1 MGRAAGVRA
10 PGAAIA
16 SVAFANFA
24 LLCLKRKEGEGAW
37 SGARARQ
44 EPMSR
49 IDKLHKRTS
58 LGPDSFPRGFPYGT
72 CLYTGPRVIRE
83 RLRDQES
90 GALRMVRHMDASYYE
105 LQGDK
110 GQEWHTRL
118 EHPTLDYTSHFRK
131 VFGVVREVRREDRG
145 AGWSIQFTDQRHDM
159 TERARCVHLATRREV
174 HYEGKVGAFRVTAM
188 HHPNGRVIYFEGGPG
203 AERKVR
209 TVHPKCN
216 RVAVGFIVHFAGP
229 RRFCHV
235 ERIVYDDG
243 RVSYFTGGFGNERLV
258 KRLTTKGTVQIFEG
272 ERGAE
277 RKVEERPLNGN
288 VFFFKGEKD
297 AERCVRAITDNGR
310 KISLY
315 RGEKGREWLHQ
326 GIVFGDDGDTV
337 SVMHMTGER
346 GAEQRKRML
355 HEDGRLELFAGGT
368 LWREHAWRTVDADG
382 HVHTIEAPPHAPED
396 WQFDD
401 PAVPVHKKQRIQN
414 ATMELWNQMEALV
427 EQGDMTEQ
435 ALLVVGGTFQSLRS
449 EVAD

>member
-1 MGRAAGVRA
+1 MRRAAGVRA

-24 LLCLKRKEGEGAW
+24 LLCLKRKGREEAW

-49 IDKLHKRTS
+49 IDKLHKRTTMS
-58 LGPDSFPRGFPYGT
+58 QGSFPRGFPYGAN
-72 CLYTGPRVIRE
+72 LYTGPRVIRE
-83 RLRDQES
+83 QLRDQAS
-90 GALRMVRHMDASYYE
+90 GALRMIRHTDASYYE
-105 LQGDK
+105 TQGAR
-110 GQEWHTRL
+110 GQEWHTL
-118 EHPTLDYTSHFRK
+118 FEHPTLNYTSHFRK

-159 TERARCVHLATRREV
+159 TERARCVHLATKLEV

-188 HHPNGRVIYFEGGPG
+188 HHPKGKVIYFEGGPG

-209 TVHPKCN
+209 TVHPKCD
-216 RVAVGFIVHFAGP
+216 RIAVGFVVHFAGP

-235 ERIVYDDG
+235 DHIVYDDG

-258 KRLTTKGTVQIFEG
+258 KRLTRKGTVQIFEG
-272 ERGAE
+272 ERSKE

-288 VFFFKGEKD
+288 VFYFKGEKD

-315 RGEKGREWLHQ
+315 RGEKGQERLHQ
-326 GIVFGDDGDTV
+326 GIVFDDDDTV

-346 GAEQRKRML
+346 GTEQRKRML
-355 HEDGRLELFAGGT
+355 HGDGRLELFAGGT
-368 LWREHAWRTVDADG
+368 VWHEHAWRTVDADG
-382 HVHTIEAPPHAPED
+382 NVLTTEAPPHAPEE

-401 PAVPVHKKQRIQN
+401 PPVHKKQRIQN

-427 EQGDMTEQ
+427 EKGDITEQ
-435 ALLVVGGTFQSLRS
+435 ALLVMGGTFQSLRS